1 MKYVKIFGLIAIG
14 FLPYLSALSQSNQP
28 IIYESTASGTQRS
41 LRQGSYSNRTT
52 NGVNNNIDP
61 RTWTYHPMIS
71 GWNSRFYGGK
81 TLAGSST
88 TGGSISSGSTTLTT
102 SASFFA
108 SSDAGKTVE
117 IIGAGPAGGL
127 LTATISTYTSST
139 QVTISTPASTTVTK
153 VILHVGDATKP
164 AYTEGHYTTYS
175 NGNFEMNYRLLFPAN
190 YSQVENYKYPLI
202 VFLHGAG
209 ERANCWNGS
218 CFYNSGI
225 TSITNGASISAG
237 TNTLTRTSGTFS
249 ASDVNKDIQ
258 IPGAGSSGGTYFG
271 TITTYTNATHVT
283 LNNNAATSVTNKT
296 FTYGYGTDNQYRN
309 NDLNLTH
316 GGQVHL
322 EAIYNASTG
331 SNGKKAEDPTLPT
344 RGWPGF
350 VFIPQNQDGWSGSGQ
365 YDQVVKSI
373 DLLVAYYNIDPD
385 RIYIHGLSNG
395 GSAAWE
401 VLNTRPDL
409 FAGILP
415 MSATISY
422 GSSPV
427 FNANIA
433 STVTIPSWIFQGGTD
448 TTPLSSLP
456 ETNQLVARLKAF
468 GGTPRYYIYPTTG
481 HGTWGA
487 AYNEPDFFSWM
498 LKKNKTD
505 IQILFGDSTLC
516 ATDNS
521 GVKLALGTGFLA
533 YQWEQD
539 GAIMGSG
546 FTTSTITVT
555 QPGTYRARFSRISA
569 TPSEAQWNKWSK
581 PVIIRQT
588 PAITPTITA
597 IGTSH
602 LPDVNNG
609 NIIRINGP
617 TTKDLTK
624 NWLVDGVVNTTN
636 TNFPTLNN
644 KDTSNYTLRTTAG
657 RVSLKTI
664 PLNTCSSLE
673 SNSIYVTMAT
683 PVSLIAPVNPQLV
696 VLNSGSIQ
704 LFWTD
709 NTPDEMGF
717 EIFRSSTGLAGSY
730 NFFKLLNQG
739 ATSFTDT
746 GLTPGTTYYYQ
757 IRAVNNTSVS
767 TYAPIS
773 GTTTIDTQPPTAPQN
788 LIFTNRTLSSITLS
802 WTASTDNTGISGYN
816 IYYGSTTVPTN
827 STATTFTLTGLSGNS
842 NYLITVKA
850 IDLAANLSAAS
861 NQLTASTTFSGL
873 NYTYSAVNV
882 NSLTDAGNNWTTP
895 ERTGTVANFDISL
908 RLQDDFFNFNFS
920 GYIYITLGGTYQF
933 RTTSD
938 DGSMLFLQGPFLN
951 PNPDFTTYRIVNN
964 DGLHGNTPVTSGNI
978 SLPSNTAQQ
987 ITAIFFEQTGG
998 QSLTVEYIGPDT
1010 NGWVTIPNSVLNS
1023 GSAPNLTPPT
1033 APTNVVATQGG
1044 MTSINLTWTAA
1055 SGANSYE
1062 IYRSVGSSNT
1072 YSIIGTVAT
1081 TPFTD
1086 TGLLPSTTYNYKL
1099 KSISN
1104 TNGSSSLTATATPAT
1119 TAPDTQAP
1127 TPPSNVL
1134 LLSSNYTNAGIKW
1147 DSSTDN
1153 VGVAGYKIYNNGT
1166 TLLGS
1171 STSNTFYTTNLL
1183 PGTFYNLTVSAYDIA
1198 GNESAQSSS
1207 LASFATN
1214 APLTFYSKAASV
1226 DLTQLTSWTDN
1237 VGGTGTI
1244 PTSFN
1249 YDGQYFVIQNSQTL
1263 NSTLGIGGA
1272 VSRIFVN
1279 DGVSLTLNQSITG
1292 ILKLNGSA
1300 SLNVNYDFQPTFE
1313 TISPTSTVNYNTYSS
1328 IPIATY
1334 GNLVLN
1340 GSGLKNVTSGTLEV
1354 QGDLTL
1360 TNGVGING
1368 GSSNSTTVKIGSHL
1382 ITGSSVATVSADNRV
1397 NLLFANNS
1405 SHNLTANS
1413 NLSFYKITTGSTDV
1427 ITLNTSSAQTL
1438 SLGSPNGGG
1447 LDLASGSSLVIGNNT
1462 LTLTDKAAVNPT
1474 NTTGK
1479 LSINNGNI
1487 QITTTATTNAN
1498 FYFDATNNKVTNF
1511 TMQETGIGIIQIR
1524 SMMEIY
1530 NGLKINS
1537 GTLAANGNVTIKS
1550 TVTASA
1556 SIQQIAGG
1564 GSITGNVIVER
1575 YVDPKR
1581 VYRYISTPVASL
1593 TVANW
1598 QNNFPITGS
1607 FSGASTGTGLS
1618 SNSSMF
1624 DYNETRGIG
1633 TAGYLAYPV
1642 SANTEPIQV
1651 GKGYAAYIREG
1662 TNPITWTNTG
1672 VPNQGNINLSLT
1684 GTNSPSSTTGWNLL
1698 GNPYPS
1704 DIIWSNNG
1712 WTSSGVSNVVYVRE
1726 NLVGGGIQ
1734 WRTWDRQSNSGTL
1747 TNGQIPAGQA
1757 FWVQTSTTNPSLQ
1770 VTEAA
1775 KTAQPASSNT
1785 NFYRTGNDAPNY
1797 LFSISINN
1805 GTYQDYAYVKLTDGG
1820 TDNYD
1825 KIRDGFKNRNSFF
1838 NLSTLSADGVDL
1850 AVNDLE
1856 NSFCDKIIPINLA
1869 TINSGTYILQF
1880 ENLDNFS
1887 LANVKLVDSY
1897 TNTTTNITS
1906 SNPQYTITV
1915 TTDAASYQNRLSL
1928 QLTRP
1933 SIISNNIV
1941 ATQKDIFCRSEE
1953 SVMVEVRNSQSGVA
1967 YEALSTS
1974 NSILSSQVMGNGE
1987 TIYLM
1992 VPVKDLAANQNTLR
2006 VRSSFPGCSSTLL
2019 VNTKTISISELPT
2032 VTTQSSVSACLGSPF
2047 DLTASGTGTKYQWE
2061 NASSGQVL
2069 RETGG
2074 TLRISVINPINAYQ
2088 VTAINASGCK
2098 GAPTIILVRADSLDL
2113 PTISMTEGILKTNA
2127 IQSLQWLLDGTPIAG
2142 ANMIE
2147 LQPTLSGSYSVQ
2159 AKNTYCARVSAPYLV
2174 TAIEDSGNR
2183 PFILTVFPNP
2193 SESGHFTVSGNSSSL
2208 ESLQVNVID
2217 MIGRDLAT
2225 LPLSIEDYTKGVQ
2238 LQQKISS
2245 GIYIVKVKQ
2254 GDKVVYQK
2262 LIVK

>member
-1 MKYVKIFGLIAIG
+1 MKYRKVYGLIACYCIAIEL
-14 FLPYLSALSQSNQP
+14 FSQTV
-28 IIYESTASGTQRS
+28 IYTKYQDGAERTLRTGT
-41 LRQGSYSNRTT
+41 YSNRTT
-52 NGVNNNIDP
+52 NGANNGIEP
-61 RTWTYHPMIS
+61 KTWTYHPMVS

-81 TLAGSST
+81 SLAGSSSS
-88 TGGSISSGSTTLTT
+88 GGSISAGNTILTT
-102 SASFFA
+102 SSNFF
-108 SSDAGKTVE
+108 SGSDINKTVE
-117 IIGAGPAGGL
+117 IIGAGSSGAI
-127 LTATISTYTSST
+127 LTATIIAFSSATS
-139 QVTISTPASTTVTK
+139 VTISIPASTTVTN
-153 VILHVGDATKP
+153 VIVHVGDASKR
-164 AYTEGHYTTYS
+164 AFTEGYYSTYGY
-175 NGNFEMNYRLLFPAN
+175 GNFEMNYRLLFPVGYN
-190 YSQVENYKYPLI
+190 QSENYKYPLI
-202 VFLHGAG
+202 VMVHGAG
-209 ERANCWNGS
+209 ERGNCWVNN
-218 CFYNSGI
+218 CFYNSSV
-225 TSITNGASISAG
+225 TSITNAGSISAG
-237 TNTLTRTSGTFS
+237 TNTLTRSSGSFTVN
-249 ASDVNKDIQ
+249 DVNKDIQ
-258 IPGAGSSGGTYFG
+258 ITGAGSGGATYYG
-271 TITTYTNATHVT
+271 TIASFISASQVI

-296 FTYGYGTDNQYRN
+296 FSYGYGSDNQYRN

-322 EAIYNASTG
+322 ESVYNPVTG
-331 SNGKKAEDPTLPT
+331 SNGKKAEDPTLPS
-344 RGWPGF
+344 RAFPGF
-350 VFIPQNQDGWSGSGQ
+350 ILFPQNQDGWNGPSQ
-365 YDQVVKSI
+365 YEQAWRTI
-373 DLLVAYYNIDPD
+373 DLLIGVYNIDPD

-395 GSAAWE
+395 GAGAWE
-401 VLNTRPDL
+401 ILRARPDL
-409 FAGILP
+409 FTAILP
-415 MSATISY
+415 MSGVISP
-422 GSSPV
+422 GAEIFMSEI
-427 FNANIA
+427 NKA
-433 STVTIPSWIFQGGTD
+433 IPIPAWIFQGGVD
-448 TTPLSSLP
+448 GNPTPNN
-456 ETNQLVARLKAF
+456 TNQLVAKLKAA
-468 GGTPRYYIYPTTG
+468 GALPRYTIYPTTG

-521 GVKLALGTGFLA
+521 GVQLALSKGFLA

-546 FTTSTITVT
+546 FNTSTITVT
-555 QPGTYRARFSRISA
+555 SPGTYRARFSRISA
-569 TPSEAQWNKWSK
+569 TPIEAEWNKWSK
-581 PVIIRQT
+581 PVVIRQT
-588 PAITPTITA
+588 PAITPTISA
-597 IGTSH
+597 VGTSH
-602 LPDVNNG
+602 LPDANG
-609 NIIRINGP
+609 GTSVRLNGP
-617 TTKDLTK
+617 TTKDLIKLWYK
-624 NWLVDGVVNTTN
+624 NGIQTTSYNTTTN
-636 TNFPTLNN
+636 TYFSPYT
-644 KDTSNYTLRTTAG
+644 DTASFSLRTDAG
-657 RVSLKTI
+657 RFSLKTI
-664 PLNTCSSLE
+664 PLNSCYSLE
-673 SNSIYVTMAT
+673 SNSIYVTQST
-683 PVSLIAPVNPQLV
+683 PVNLIAPANPQLV

-709 NTPDEMGF
+709 NTPDETGF

-746 GLTPGTTYYYQ
+746 GLTPATTYYYK
-757 IRAVNNTSVS
+757 IRSVNNTSVS
-767 TYAPIS
+767 AYVPIS
-773 GTTTIDTQPPTAPQN
+773 GATTTDTQPPTAPQN
-788 LIFTNRTLSSITLS
+788 LIFTTRTLNSITLS

-816 IYYGSTTVPTN
+816 IYYGSTIVPTN
-827 STATTFTLTGLSGNS
+827 STATTFTLTGLAGNS
-842 NYLITVKA
+842 NYLITVRA
-850 IDLAANLSAAS
+850 IDLAANLSVAS

-882 NSLTDAGNNWTTP
+882 NFLTDAGNNWTTP

-908 RLQDDFFNFNFS
+908 RLQDDFFNFNFN
-920 GYIYITLGGTYQF
+920 GYIYITSGGTYQF

-964 DGLHGNTPVTSGNI
+964 DGLHGNTTVTSGNI

-998 QSLTVEYIGPDT
+998 QSLTVEYKGPDT
-1010 NGWVTIPNSVLNS
+1010 NGWITIPNSVLNS
-1023 GSAPNLTPPT
+1023 GSAPNLTPPA
-1033 APTNVVATQGG
+1033 APTNAVAVQVG
-1044 MTSINLTWTAA
+1044 MTSINLTWNAA
-1055 SGANSYE
+1055 SGANLYE
-1062 IYRSVGSSNT
+1062 IYRSVGSSTT

-1081 TPFTD
+1081 TSFTD

-1104 TNGSSSLTATATPAT
+1104 TNGSSSLTATAAIAT
-1119 TAPDTQAP
+1119 TASDTQAP
-1127 TPPSNVL
+1127 TSPSNVL

-1147 DSSTDN
+1147 DPSTDN

-1183 PGTFYNLTVSAYDIA
+1183 PATFYNLTVSAYDVA

-1207 LASFATN
+1207 SAGFATN
-1214 APLTFYSKAASV
+1214 APLTFYSTPASI

-1237 VGGTGTI
+1237 TGGTGTI

-1249 YDGQYFVIQNSQTL
+1249 YDGQYFVVQNSQTL

-1300 SLNVNYDFQPTFE
+1300 SLNINYDFQPTFE

-1354 QGDLTL
+1354 QGNLTL
-1360 TNGVGING
+1360 ANGVGING
-1368 GSSNSTTVKIGSHL
+1368 GSSNSTTVKIGGHL
-1382 ITGSSVATVSADNRV
+1382 ITGSSVATVSSDNRV
-1397 NLLFANNS
+1397 NLLFSNNS

-1413 NLSFYKITTGSTDV
+1413 NLSFFKITTGSTDV

-1447 LDLASGSSLVIGNNT
+1447 LDLASGSSLVLGNNT

-1474 NTTGK
+1474 NTTGR

-1511 TMQETGIGIIQIR
+1511 TMQETGSGIIQIR

-1537 GTLAANGNVTIKS
+1537 GTLAANGNITIKS
-1550 TVTASA
+1550 TATASA

-1581 VYRYISTPVASL
+1581 VYRYISSPVAGL

-1624 DYNETRGIG
+1624 DYSETRGIG

-1662 TNPITWTNTG
+1662 TDPITWTNTG
-1672 VPNQGNINLSLT
+1672 VPNQGNINFSPT

-1704 DIIWSNNG
+1704 DIIWSNTG
-1712 WTSSGVSNVVYVRE
+1712 WTSSGVGNVVYVRE

-1734 WRTWDRQSNSGTL
+1734 WRTWDRQSNSGLL

-1757 FWVQTSTTNPSLQ
+1757 FWVQTNTTNPALQ
-1770 VTEAA
+1770 ITEAA

-1825 KIRDGFKNRNSFF
+1825 KISDGFKNRNSFF

-1850 AVNDLE
+1850 AVNDLG
-1856 NSFCDKIIPINLA
+1856 NSFCDKTIPINLA

-1915 TTDAASYQNRLSL
+1915 TTDVASYQNRLSL

-1933 SIISNNIV
+1933 NIISNNKV

-1967 YEALSTS
+1967 YEVLSTS
-1974 NSILSSQVMGNGE
+1974 NSILSSQVIGNGE
-1987 TIYLM
+1987 TIQLM
-1992 VPVKDLAANQNTLR
+1992 VPVKDLAPNQNTLR
-2006 VRSSFPGCSSTLL
+2006 VRSSFPGCSSTML

-2032 VTTQSSVSACLGSPF
+2032 VTTQPSVSACLGSPF
-2047 DLTASGTGTKYQWE
+2047 DLTASGTGTNYQWE
-2061 NASSGQVL
+2061 NASSGQL
-2069 RETGG
+2069 LSETGG

-2088 VTAINASGCK
+2088 VTAINANGCK
-2098 GAPTIILVRADSLDL
+2098 GTPSIILVRADSLDT
-2113 PTISMTEGILKTNA
+2113 PAIAMAEGILKTNA
-2127 IQSLQWLLDGTPIAG
+2127 TQSLQWLLNDTPIAG

-2159 AKNTYCARVSAPYLV
+2159 AKGTYCARVSAPYLV
-2174 TAIEDSGNR
+2174 TAIEESGNR

-2193 SESGHFTVSGNSSSL
+2193 SESGHFTVKGNSSSL
-2208 ESLQVNVID
+2208 ESLQMNVID
-2217 MIGRDLAT
+2217 MMGQALAT
-2225 LPLSIEDYTKGVQ
+2225 LPISIEDYTKGVQ

-2254 GDKVVYQK
+2254 GDKVAYQK
-2262 LIVK
+2262 LIVR